1 MKQNPKYK
9 YPATKRETI
18 EGQRHYDINNG
29 QWKLPSVT
37 TILKHTEPFEK
48 REALRKWR
56 EAKGEA
62 EAEKIRDQSAE
73 RGTAMHK
80 ILEKYIIENGYIDL
94 TDVGKQAHAMAKQ
107 VIERGL
113 CNVPEFY
120 GSEVTL
126 YYPGLYAGQTDLV
139 AIHKGDEAIV
149 DFKQTNKPKK
159 REWIEDYFLQLGAY
173 GMAHDYVY
181 KTSINKA
188 VVMMCSKDNFYQEFV
203 IEGSEFREAKHKFLK
218 RVTEYYEIM
227 REPKVEVKAEDFL
240 AKAEEEKQELEES
253 YRESL
258 RQTNERK
265 ANEHKD

>member
-139 AIHKGDEAIV
+139 GLHKGDLAVI
-149 DFKQTNKPKK
+149 DFKQTNKPKR
-159 REWIEDYFLQLGAY
+159 REWIEDYCIQLAAY
-173 GMAHDYVY
+173 TMAHNFVH
-181 KTSINKA
+181 KTNISKGVI
-188 VVMMCSKDNFYQEFV
+188 MMCSKDNFYQEF
-203 IEGSEFREAKHKFLK
+203 IIAGLEMKKYMHQWLK
-218 RVTEYYEIM
+218 RIDQYYDEM
-227 REPKVEVKAEDFL
+227 KG
-240 AKAEEEKQELEES
+240 
-253 YRESL
+253 
-258 RQTNERK
+258 
-265 ANEHKD
+265 KD